1 MIATAMKKT
10 AILLDLGLVLYKL
23 KRALGRWPLAEEV
36 HRFAVNCLDPSE
48 EELFRI
54 YCYHCAPYG
63 EVQVHPFTRQK
74 VDFAA
79 TDTFM
84 AMRNLLGELT
94 LKDDVAFRAGEL
106 SFDGWVI
113 RKRSAS
119 ELIRTGRA
127 LTAADFAPD
136 LKQKRVDMKIGLDVA
151 WLASGRIADR
161 IVLVTSDS
169 DFVPAMK
176 FARREGVQVVLVHM
190 GHRMVKPD
198 LLIHA
203 DRVRSVAYP

>member
-1 MIATAMKKT
+1 MKKT

-23 KRALGRWPLAEEV
+23 KRALGRWPLADEV
-36 HRFAVNCLDPSE
+36 HRFAVNCLDPRE

-84 AMRNLLGELT
+84 AMRNLIGELT

-151 WLASGRIADR
+151 WLASGRIAER

-203 DRVRSVAYP
+203 DRVRSVGYP